1 MKTAFKFLMTLTICM
16 FTLWSCSDDES
27 SVTLVEG
34 EGQVTFSFNVIN
46 DTNTSTNGNKS
57 FRNSQLVKRTP
68 NQIVV
73 TIQSTDDGSIVYDK
87 EKLDVIAFNGSF
99 ISDPIALK
107 TGNYELTEYFVLDED
122 GNTLYVTPLEGSTL
136 AYLVNDPLGTN
147 FSIAKDDSKQITPE
161 VITPE
166 GFDADDF
173 GYTDF
178 SFDIVETIDF
188 LISAHIFDE
197 ASESYEL
204 TDATILVTAD
214 GTEVYNNSIANVTE
228 QIRVRDGYNS
238 YTITITKAG
247 YDDYVVTLTNAELE
261 LHANKPLIVILSLST
276 VVQSYD
282 VFAKENSV
290 SGGAGLIIGEYE
302 VGQTV
307 VINTDPNDI
316 WNLLDNDPGFNSNAD
331 GGLQVNPNSTFPNGI
346 AEFKH
351 GTLVGSFDNGTTF
364 FKVGTQFQTTVTAAS
379 ELKLYCWDSDSDN
392 NTGSIK
398 VTVTTTR

>member
-34 EGQVTFSFNVIN
+34 EGQVTFSFDVIN
-46 DTNTSTNGNKS
+46 DTNTLTNGNKS
-57 FRNSQLVKRTP
+57 FRNSQLVKTTP

-73 TIQSTDDGSIVYDK
+73 TIQSTDDGSIVYDR
-87 EKLDVIAFNGSF
+87 EKLDVIAFNGNF

-166 GFDADDF
+166 GFTADDF

-188 LISAHIFDE
+188 LISTHIFDE

-204 TDATILVTAD
+204 TDANILVTAD
-214 GTEVYNNSIANVTE
+214 GTEVYNNAIANVTE
-228 QIRVRDGYNS
+228 QIRVRDGFNS
-238 YTITITKAG
+238 YTITITKSG
-247 YDDYVVTLTNAELE
+247 YDDYVLTLTNAELE
-261 LHANKPLIVILSLST
+261 LHANKPLIVILSLPPVT
-276 VVQSYD
+276 QSYD
-282 VFAKENSV
+282 VFAKGNSV
-290 SGGAGLIIGEYE
+290 SGGVGLIIGEYE

-316 WNLLDNDPGFNSNAD
+316 WNLSRNDPEFNSNAD
-331 GGLQVNPNSTFPNGI
+331 GGLVVDPDATYVKEGQ
-346 AEFKH
+346 EFIV
-351 GTLVGSFDNGTTF
+351 GALVGSFDNGTTF
-364 FKVGTQFQTTVTAAS
+364 FKVGSQFQTTITTSS
-379 ELKLYCWDSDSDN
+379 ELRLYCWDSNNNDN
-392 NTGSIK
+392 FGSLK

>member
-1 MKTAFKFLMTLTICM
+1 MKTAFKFLMTLAICM
-16 FTLWSCSDDES
+16 FTLWSCSDDEA

-34 EGQVTFSFNVIN
+34 EGQVTFSFDVIN
-46 DTNTSTNGNKS
+46 DTNTPTNGNKS
-57 FRNSQLVKRTP
+57 FRNSQLVKTTP

-87 EKLDVIAFNGSF
+87 EKLDVIAFNDNF

-107 TGNYELTEYFVLDED
+107 TGNYELIEYFVLDED
-122 GNTLYVTPLEGSTL
+122 ENTLYVAPLEGSTL

-166 GFDADDF
+166 GFTADDF

-188 LISAHIFDE
+188 LISVHAFDV

-214 GTEVYNNSIANVTE
+214 GTEVYNKAIANVTE

-238 YTITITKAG
+238 YTITITKSG
-247 YDDYVVTLTNAELE
+247 YDDDMQTFTANELKSYENAPLVIQLTESLLKVGALAEGGIVYQIFQLGDEGYVAGEIHGMVASPTLGKSNWPGAQ
-261 LHANKPLIVILSLST
+261 SL
-276 VVQSYD
+276 
-282 VFAKENSV
+282 
-290 SGGAGLIIGEYE
+290 
-302 VGQTV
+302 
-307 VINTDPNDI
+307 INTLNQGEFSNWILPSYGNLGQI
-316 WNLLDNDPGFNSNAD
+316 RTNLLNVGADLNFFDFDYHWAANIISGANWGFNPKEGSGPSLPASFNASV
-331 GGLQVNPNSTFPNGI
+331 LGI
-346 AEFKH
+346 REF
-351 GTLVGSFDNGTTF
+351 
-364 FKVGTQFQTTVTAAS
+364 
-379 ELKLYCWDSDSDN
+379 
-392 NTGSIK
+392 
-398 VTVTTTR
+398 